1 MVNVP
6 IREYNSTCLNIYVM
20 KTKMTG
26 AHITHYSLTDIQ
38 KNEDYTLACNPRHF
52 RIFGVAAPAYAL
64 SVTGLV

>member
-1 MVNVP
+1 MN
-6 IREYNSTCLNIYVM
+6 TFQLAYVIM
-20 KTKMTG
+20 KTKMIG
-26 AHITHYSLTDIQ
+26 GHVSQHLLIDIQ